1 MGRAATRAAPK
12 SGAALRFERQ
22 RREATEALRAQAAQV
37 REIRAAQAAMT
48 PPPSAGEGMA
58 KPETGIPVTEQ
69 NQQVEATTE
78 VRAEPRKVA
87 RNMHAGMHAAPFAEP
102 TIVAAK
108 INTPLRQPGT
118 WPIAD
123 LREGQC
129 RFACTSHTAR
139 AAEHRF
145 CGEPV
150 VWKGTKPTSWCREHL
165 PVVSGAPGRH
175 AGGASVADVE
185 AQQAAKGA

>member
-1 MGRAATRAAPK
+1 MGRSATRPAPK
-12 SGAALRFERQ
+12 SGAALRFEQQ
-22 RREATEALRAQAAQV
+22 RRAATEALRAQAAQHV
-37 REIRAAQAAMT
+37 EVTA
-48 PPPSAGEGMA
+48 PPRP
-58 KPETGIPVTEQ
+58 T
-69 NQQVEATTE
+69 
-78 VRAEPRKVA
+78 
-87 RNMHAGMHAAPFAEP
+87 HAVGA
-102 TIVAAK
+102 
-108 INTPLRQPGT
+108 

-129 RFACTSHTAR
+129 RSACTPHTAR